1 MKKLSNQV
9 RRITLFVGNLGSG
22 KTELAINYA
31 LWLQS
36 GFPRVSIV
44 DLDIVNPY
52 FRTRIRREYLE
63 EKGLQVISPP
73 GALAGA
79 DVPALPAA
87 ILGVL
92 ENQQGLGVFDVGGD
106 DIGATALGRFKHYLP
121 AGTYNLFFVINTCRP
136 FTSTAQGIIK
146 MLRLVEQASRLQV
159 SALVNNTNLGVQT
172 DAATVLAGHA
182 TVTEVAQ
189 ELGLPIA
196 CVAAAPGLVPQLV
209 RQLPGVAVLP
219 VVQHML
225 PPWLLGPD
233 LSPNP

>member
-1 MKKLSNQV
+1 MRYTV
-9 RRITLFVGNLGSG
+9 RRIALFVGNLGSG

-36 GFPRVSIV
+36 RFPRVSIV

-63 EKGLQVISPP
+63 ERGLRVISPP
-73 GALAGA
+73 GELAGA

-87 ILGVL
+87 IIGVL
-92 ENQQGLGVFDVGGD
+92 EDQQGLGVFDVGGD

-121 AGTYNLFFVINTCRP
+121 EGSYNLFFVVNACRP
-136 FTSTAQGIIK
+136 FTGTAQGIIK
-146 MLRLVEQASRLQV
+146 MLRLVEQASRLRV
-159 SALVNNTNLGVQT
+159 GALVNNTNLGRET
-172 DAATVLAGHA
+172 DAKAVVAGHA
-182 TVTEVAQ
+182 IVEEVAQ
-189 ELGLPIA
+189 QLGLPIA
-196 CVAAAPGLVPQLV
+196 FVSAAPGLVPELV
-209 RQLPGVAVLP
+209 RRLPGEAVLP

-233 LSPNP
+233 LDFKL

>member
-1 MKKLSNQV
+1 MNKLEQQI

-31 LWLQS
+31 LWLHQ
-36 GFPRVSIV
+36 GFPAVSIV

-52 FRTRIRREYLE
+52 FRTRIKRDYLE
-63 EKGLQVISPP
+63 QQGLRVISPP

-121 AGTYNLFFVINTCRP
+121 RSSYNLFFVVNTRRP
-136 FTSTAQGIIK
+136 FTNTQEGIMK
-146 MLRLVEQASRLQV
+146 MLKLVERASRLQV
-159 SALVNNTNLGVQT
+159 TALINNTNLGAQT
-172 DAATVLAGHA
+172 DVATVLDGHA
-182 TVTEVAQ
+182 IVTRTARELELPVAFVSA
-189 ELGLPIA
+189 LPQ
-196 CVAAAPGLVPQLV
+196 LVPPLV
-209 RQLPGVAVLP
+209 RQLPGTAILP

-225 PPWLLGPD
+225 PPWLPGPV
-233 LSPNP
+233 